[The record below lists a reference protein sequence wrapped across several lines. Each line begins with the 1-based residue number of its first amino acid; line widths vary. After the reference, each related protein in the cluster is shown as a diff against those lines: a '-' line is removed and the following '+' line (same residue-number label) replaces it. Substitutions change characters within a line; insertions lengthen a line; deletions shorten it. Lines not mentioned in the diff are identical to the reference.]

1 VPTLHQE
8 DGYSFEMVMHDC
20 LERPHAHVRGNGKG
34 GAKFWLEPA
43 IEMASPG
50 RYNERELNQIRR
62 IIRENLAKMIG
73 KWDEEC
79 ARVQDEGSAR

>member
-1 VPTLHQE
+1 VPTLHTE
-8 DGYSFEMVMHDC
+8 DVYVFEMVVHDC
-20 LERPHAHVRGNGKG
+20 LERPHTHVRGNGRG

-50 RYNERELNQIRR
+50 RYNDHQVGQIRR
-62 IIRENLAKMIG
+62 IIHENLANMIR

-79 ARVQDEGSAR
+79 ARVQAEGSAR